1 MAEMF
6 DVYDEQGN
14 WTGIAERSEV
24 HAKGLWH
31 QTVHCWLVRKAD
43 SVSGEGEE
51 AGLGA
56 GTGSNAGA
64 SAKILFQQRSANK
77 DTNPGCFD
85 ITAAGHIEAGETPR
99 AVVRELDEELG
110 VKADFQQLREY
121 GIIREQGTGV
131 FGGVRY
137 VDAEMS
143 HVYGL
148 VTSMQLSDFR
158 LQEEEVAGLYEADAE
173 ALISL
178 MEGNVEA
185 IAAQG
190 VELRSGKLQE
200 AETRV
205 TRSSFVFRDYDYYIS
220 VFKFLRELVQAR

>member
-6 DVYDEQGN
+6 DVYDEQEN

-31 QTVHCWLVRKAD
+31 QTVHCWLVRKAV
-43 SVSGEGEE
+43 SASGEGAE
-51 AGLGA
+51 AGLGVR
-56 GTGSNAGA
+56 TGSNAGV
-64 SAKILFQQRSANK
+64 SAKILFKQRSANK

-110 VKADFQQLREY
+110 VKVDFEQLREY

-131 FGGVRY
+131 FGGIRY

-190 VELRSGKLQE
+190 VELRSGKLQA
-200 AETRV
+200 AETMV